1 MLQISTGKF
10 VFLETLSI
18 VQIIHNKMAHLRNVS
33 FMLHFLKVFFFS
45 FVSLCFKN
53 QGISIFSVTILKY
66 FCVSQGLSLLL
77 SVIYILHIL
86 LQKQNKNL
94 KMTVVLV
101 VLGETYNSKGII
113 SVAVSGMIVMWL
125 QY

>member
-1 MLQISTGKF
+1 
-10 VFLETLSI
+10 
-18 VQIIHNKMAHLRNVS
+18 
-33 FMLHFLKVFFFS
+33 MLHFLKVFFFS
-45 FVSLCFKN
+45 FVLLCFKN
-53 QGISIFSVTILKY
+53 QGISIFSVTVLKY

-125 QY
+125 QC